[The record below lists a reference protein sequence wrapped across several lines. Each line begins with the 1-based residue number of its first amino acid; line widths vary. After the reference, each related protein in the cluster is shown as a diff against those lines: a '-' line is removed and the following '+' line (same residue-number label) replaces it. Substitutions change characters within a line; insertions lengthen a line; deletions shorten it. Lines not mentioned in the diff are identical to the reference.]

1 MVILLGDHG
10 YSVRTLDALAAQT
23 VAPDRVEVVASDS
36 LPEQVEAR
44 LTQELA
50 AGRIESITRVS
61 SSASVASV
69 FTGALYR
76 CNCDTMWVLFSDSV
90 PGPAALETLQRTMG
104 EIPDSAV
111 IGCTRRGRAGLPD
124 GGTADDSRELVDVGF
139 TTTMGGRLVTEVE
152 PYEIDQGQLAD
163 RSDVLAVAFDGML
176 LDTEVARSMGGV
188 DALLSDPWMAIDF
201 CRRAWRFGKRVIV
214 APQAR
219 VIAREETVKAGSE
232 QDRASQILERF
243 KRRSTP
249 GAILDLA
256 FLPLLTLWHIL
267 FSIAAHRVG
276 DAWLHARAFVTVL
289 KRSPAVLVRSFHEAH
304 RAKVSRPALRRLYLS
319 GAKTR
324 TLWWETF
331 TESVWASDDR
341 SVRRRLTRTGIC
353 NVVDERPIHGQ
364 NVQPVAGLI
373 AVLFAAAISLVG
385 LSPLVLSGKSVG
397 GDYISAE
404 SLPDTA
410 YASFA
415 TEWVPQGLGAAA
427 AIDPLVRLIGL
438 WPFTVHTSWLL
449 LLALPFATWGAF
461 LAAGMFT
468 RSAPGRV
475 LLALSYALSPPM
487 LSSLMAGRWAD
498 ALALTLLAWAAW
510 SLARAMG
517 RPPRRPSLSAAA
529 TCGLLLVPVI
539 AAFPATVF
547 ALLLLSLVMLP
558 FVPGRRLR
566 LLWLFVPSLPLLV
579 GNFSSWWE
587 NPRTLAASGAVLGT
601 DTPARLREILLLWPQ
616 GMPQIASGAPLPQL
630 LMLGGGMIPVAIFAL
645 VAVFLPR
652 AAGSLARV
660 SWVASALFMA
670 LALLTARTVVGV
682 SDAGNLTGVPTVLLG
697 FTMLGLLA
705 AAAATID
712 TIRPYPSVTGRLQ
725 LLWRRAVRFT
735 AAFLVAA
742 TGVVWAWQLVP
753 LATSQAAQLAI
764 PAASAHAQQLPEK
777 QRSLVITVGQD
788 GSLHASLY
796 TGKKDAADV
805 NADLAAKR
813 IDGSWRV
820 VGRSPED
827 AADKAFSS
835 TVAAL
840 VGGRDEELEGALAQL
855 NIGYVVVNGNVA
867 GGQELGTRLD
877 TVPALQKVALGENF
891 GLWRVAKPSGYAQ
904 VEGAE
909 SPVIIPV
916 SPGGIEARGKVEAH
930 ANERVV
936 RVSTRADD
944 GWYAYAG
951 KTKLQPVT
959 VAGWAQGFT
968 LPAGVGGEVSIG
980 RYETGAT
987 LTAFAAYLIWLVSVL
1002 VALPLRRSHEEDH
1015 A

>member
-1 MVILLGDHG
+1 
-10 YSVRTLDALAAQT
+10 
-23 VAPDRVEVVASDS
+23 
-36 LPEQVEAR
+36 
-44 LTQELA
+44 
-50 AGRIESITRVS
+50 
-61 SSASVASV
+61 
-69 FTGALYR
+69 
-76 CNCDTMWVLFSDSV
+76 
-90 PGPAALETLQRTMG
+90 
-104 EIPDSAV
+104 
-111 IGCTRRGRAGLPD
+111 
-124 GGTADDSRELVDVGF
+124 
-139 TTTMGGRLVTEVE
+139 
-152 PYEIDQGQLAD
+152 
-163 RSDVLAVAFDGML
+163 
-176 LDTEVARSMGGV
+176 
-188 DALLSDPWMAIDF
+188 
-201 CRRAWRFGKRVIV
+201 
-214 APQAR
+214 
-219 VIAREETVKAGSE
+219 
-232 QDRASQILERF
+232 
-243 KRRSTP
+243 
-249 GAILDLA
+249 
-256 FLPLLTLWHIL
+256 
-267 FSIAAHRVG
+267 
-276 DAWLHARAFVTVL
+276 
-289 KRSPAVLVRSFHEAH
+289 
-304 RAKVSRPALRRLYLS
+304 
-319 GAKTR
+319 
-324 TLWWETF
+324 
-331 TESVWASDDR
+331 
-341 SVRRRLTRTGIC
+341 
-353 NVVDERPIHGQ
+353 
-364 NVQPVAGLI
+364 
-373 AVLFAAAISLVG
+373 
-385 LSPLVLSGKSVG
+385 
-397 GDYISAE
+397 
-404 SLPDTA
+404 
-410 YASFA
+410 
-415 TEWVPQGLGAAA
+415 
-427 AIDPLVRLIGL
+427 
-438 WPFTVHTSWLL
+438 
-449 LLALPFATWGAF
+449 
-461 LAAGMFT
+461 
-468 RSAPGRV
+468 
-475 LLALSYALSPPM
+475 
-487 LSSLMAGRWAD
+487 
-498 ALALTLLAWAAW
+498 
-510 SLARAMG
+510 
-517 RPPRRPSLSAAA
+517 
-529 TCGLLLVPVI
+529 
-539 AAFPATVF
+539 
-547 ALLLLSLVMLP
+547 
-558 FVPGRRLR
+558 
-566 LLWLFVPSLPLLV
+566 
-579 GNFSSWWE
+579 
-587 NPRTLAASGAVLGT
+587 
-601 DTPARLREILLLWPQ
+601 
-616 GMPQIASGAPLPQL
+616 
-630 LMLGGGMIPVAIFAL
+630 PVAIFAL

-916 SPGGIEARGKVEAH
+916 STGGIEARGKVEAH